1 MRRLPRRLPTP
12 RRLRPAAVRELRRAQ
27 RIPQAQLRS
36 EATAAADTTAAAA
49 GAMRATAAGSQ
60 PRTTAE
66 EDSRRCFLRSYT
78 RQQGGWRAC
87 AASSAASYSEP
98 VISYSDPFPAALP
111 LTIIT
116 QRCSPGALLHLLD
129 GKSVAQGA
137 HLQGRLCSTARP
149 DPLVPSAVGSPVN
162 SGSKSS
168 FSSSFSRRR
177 CLDFLWRWTSSHC
190 RRTSCT

>member
-1 MRRLPRRLPTP
+1 MHTLPLSHAQ
-12 RRLRPAAVRELRRAQ
+12 AAA
-27 RIPQAQLRS
+27 
-36 EATAAADTTAAAA
+36 AAADTTAAAA
-49 GAMRATAAGSQ
+49 GGGAGAEAGAANLAGPTSLGSHRGCRHHGGRGRRHASNGRGQ
-60 PRTTAE
+60 STTDYGGGGLPTMLPRK
-66 EDSRRCFLRSYT
+66 LHP
-78 RQQGGWRAC
+78 
-87 AASSAASYSEP
+87 AASYSEP

-111 LTIIT
+111 LTVIT